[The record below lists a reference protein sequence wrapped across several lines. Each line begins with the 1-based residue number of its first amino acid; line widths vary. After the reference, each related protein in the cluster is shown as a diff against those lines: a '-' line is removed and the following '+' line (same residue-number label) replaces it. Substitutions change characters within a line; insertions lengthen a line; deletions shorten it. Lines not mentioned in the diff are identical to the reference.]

1 MWLLLN
7 FREIVDFRD
16 TLILCVTQAKH
27 SEKIKQNILFHFS
40 IYLPA
45 ASDLLVSLNREI
57 LIKHYDKFSAK
68 GLRSVAED

>member
-1 MWLLLN
+1 M
-7 FREIVDFRD
+7 
-16 TLILCVTQAKH
+16 TQAKH